1 MSMLGVS
8 SLTLHAAGAV
18 VFHACYAVRYPAM
31 HTSPVDMHII
41 WSPMA
46 GLLTMMVGGFGG
58 HAIETQE
65 GRIIGMLKGFC

>member
-1 MSMLGVS
+1 
-8 SLTLHAAGAV
+8 
-18 VFHACYAVRYPAM
+18 M